1 MEISNWLEE
10 IGLSRYTETL
20 SEFPLEDLVEFTD
33 DDFKELGVLTPHRK
47 KLLAA
52 IATLNNDASSN
63 DVSTTSDANTS
74 SSSFSIFI
82 KDLPQVIAIPLHE
95 YAEEDHPGMKLWAA
109 CDAIELLLKFLVI
122 IGAADRRQHGEL
134 DDKLLKELWGK
145 IEMPTLGAWL
155 SMAISL
161 AQTKSKQT
169 LMLPEIDKYVN
180 ETLKTLLYGPDNP
193 GTADTSFLKLRNRLA
208 HGGGLTRKEAERL
221 IGIWQEP
228 FEKTI
233 EALSWLSDINIV
245 GLDDNVPMELKG
257 TSDNLTAAPTLD
269 VSQFKGDSDGVWLVR
284 DTNTLS
290 LWPMALFGYPS
301 VSNAKGNVDTGDV
314 NSTQIYV
321 RKDVVQLQFTPLGAE
336 GFSHSEAGV
345 SAVEAFQSLF
355 SLKRA
360 NQKASEKAFK
370 IQDFGREIQKDANQ
384 MVGRL
389 EEQGHIENSFK
400 DIEQG
405 IVWIT
410 GPAGIG
416 KSFLVARLA
425 QDLIDNNTDDNKII
439 LPYRFKSGDD
449 ARCNRD
455 AFATFAIERLVAMGA
470 LIDNVKVDE
479 KGKAED
485 RLKSCLDYL
494 NKDKKVIFVLDGL
507 DELLSR
513 DATFAEEIPL
523 GLDSMRITW
532 ICSGRPE
539 PELVKVFSNSR
550 VINPY
555 PDGLP
560 AMQTQ
565 DIRSMLLERI
575 GLFRNKLLAGDKEK
589 GDEVVNPFIDLVAKR
604 AEGLPLFVNYVT
616 QDVQQGNY
624 PLDGTANLP
633 KGLTAYHEKLIA
645 GLGVGA
651 LQALLTPLVATL
663 AMANEPLAEQEI
675 ITFLRLREEIPDG
688 EAGDKL
694 VAKGL
699 AAIASMLRRAPDPEG
714 EDGFML
720 HHLSLREHILTTDT
734 MSHHVEKSRKAFA
747 KSAMSPDAEASIS
760 NYLYRTGIDHLLSN
774 NQVDDAREKLLDLDY
789 LGKMFELGKQNLDI
803 LQYWLKI
810 GDHKQ
815 GEEYVASVNKYLERE
830 LKEENLDVLKKFLQ
844 LCLDTGWSAVGV
856 ETGELISKAS
866 RTLLAADHKKI
877 LNCSGVLAE
886 LYKNN
891 GLYNKSEKLLN
902 EVLISQ
908 KNLLGVDHIDTL
920 GTTINLGELYN
931 NTGDYTQA
939 ENLLKSTSE
948 ICKKKLGDNHN
959 YTLMAMHN
967 LAVAFDNLDKPEK
980 AEIINSK
987 ILEIRKKM
995 LGLEN
1000 TDTITSMNNLAMNY
1014 LAMEDYKKAEPLLR
1028 EVLEL
1033 NENLLGFEHPNTLS
1047 SINNLSVLLS
1057 NIEHFSEAETLLQRN
1072 FNVSKRIRGETHPDT
1087 ILAMNNL
1094 GCLYLDVK
1102 KYEDAEAVFIDVT
1115 KLQERILGLNHPNT
1129 EVFFQNLIELYDQTG
1144 QVNKSIPFH
1153 EKIMKIKENS
1163 FGLTHLKTLNSK
1175 QNLAVILG
1183 NNNEHRK
1190 AIQLL
1195 EEILLIRRE
1204 KVNGNPNDDPEDLSV
1219 PFLSSTLSALGKVCG
1234 QDNCYEEGITYLQE
1248 SIEIRRKLLADNR
1261 ISYKQLIMVLD
1272 RIKEI
1277 YKLSGK
1283 EEKLLEI
1290 ETEIEKIILDNK
1302 KS

>member
-1 MEISNWLEE
+1 MKIKDFLTDL
-10 IGLSRYTETL
+10 GLSRYIEIL
-20 SEFPLEDLVEFTD
+20 SEFPIEDLVEFTD

-47 KLLAA
+47 KLLEA
-52 IATLNNDASSN
+52 IATLNNDTSSN
-63 DVSTTSDANTS
+63 DVSTTSIANKS
-74 SSSFSIFI
+74 SSSFSNFI

-161 AQTKSKQT
+161 AQTKNKQP

-180 ETLKTLLYGPDNP
+180 ETLKKLLYGPDNP

-221 IGIWQEP
+221 IRIWQEP

-233 EALSWLSDINIV
+233 ESLNWLSDIGIV
-245 GLDDNVPMELKG
+245 GLNDNVPMELKG

-284 DTNTLS
+284 GKNTLS

-301 VSNAKGNVDTGDV
+301 VSNSKGNIDTGDV

-389 EEQGHIENSFK
+389 EEQEHIENSFK

-405 IVWIT
+405 IIWIT

-425 QDLIDNNTDDNKII
+425 QDLIDNNTDENKII

-455 AFATFAIERLVAMGA
+455 AFANFAVERLVAMGA

-479 KGKAED
+479 KDKAKD

-494 NKDKKVIFVLDGL
+494 KKDKKVVFIIDGL

-532 ICSGRPE
+532 VCSGRPE
-539 PELVKVFSNSR
+539 PELEKAFSNSR

-555 PDGLP
+555 PNGLP

-589 GDEVVNPFIDLVAKR
+589 GDETANPFIDLVAKR

-633 KGLTAYHEKLIA
+633 KGLTAYHEKLIE

-651 LQALLTPLVATL
+651 LKELLTPLVATL
-663 AMANEPLAEQEI
+663 AVANEPLAEQEI
-675 ITFLRLREEIPDG
+675 ITFLRLRNRIPDG
-688 EAGDKL
+688 EPGDKL
-694 VAKGL
+694 VTKGL
-699 AAIASMLRRAPDPEG
+699 SAIASMLRRAPDPEG
-714 EDGFML
+714 EDGYML
-720 HHLSLREHILTTDT
+720 HHLSLREHILSTET
-734 MSHHVEKSRKAFA
+734 MSYPVEQSRKAYA
-747 KSAMSPDAEASIS
+747 KAAMNPDEEGSIS

-774 NQVDDAREKLLDLDY
+774 NQVDDARAKLLDLDY
-789 LGKMFELGKQNLDI
+789 LAKLFKLDKQNQDI

-810 GDHKQ
+810 EDDKQ
-815 GEEYVASVNKYLERE
+815 GEDYIASVNQYIKRD
-830 LKEENLDVLKKFLQ
+830 LKEEGLKVLIKCLNLFTISGWYMIGVQIGELVVRYSKNVLGSENTTTITIIHNLGLLFMHKGDYEQAEVMLRKSLAVRERDYGSDDYGTLKSLNVLGLILKKRGNYKESETLFRRSLQ
-844 LCLDTGWSAVGV
+844 T
-856 ETGELISKAS
+856 
-866 RTLLAADHKKI
+866 R
-877 LNCSGVLAE
+877 
-886 LYKNN
+886 
-891 GLYNKSEKLLN
+891 EKLLGN
-902 EVLISQ
+902 
-908 KNLLGVDHIDTL
+908 DHPS
-920 GTTINLGELYN
+920 TI
-931 NTGDYTQA
+931 
-939 ENLLKSTSE
+939 
-948 ICKKKLGDNHN
+948 I
-959 YTLMAMHN
+959 
-967 LAVAFDNLDKPEK
+967 
-980 AEIINSK
+980 
-987 ILEIRKKM
+987 
-995 LGLEN
+995 
-1000 TDTITSMNNLAMNY
+1000 
-1014 LAMEDYKKAEPLLR
+1014 
-1028 EVLEL
+1028 
-1033 NENLLGFEHPNTLS
+1033 
-1047 SINNLSVLLS
+1047 
-1057 NIEHFSEAETLLQRN
+1057 
-1072 FNVSKRIRGETHPDT
+1072 
-1087 ILAMNNL
+1087 AMNNL
-1094 GCLYLDVK
+1094 GTLLKNMGDK
-1102 KYEDAEAVFIDVT
+1102 DGAEI
-1115 KLQERILGLNHPNT
+1115 
-1129 EVFFQNLIELYDQTG
+1129 
-1144 QVNKSIPFH
+1144 
-1153 EKIMKIKENS
+1153 IMRRSLEICNR
-1163 FGLTHLKTLNSK
+1163 T
-1175 QNLAVILG
+1175 LG
-1183 NNNEHRK
+1183 NNHRSTFTVQNNLGLILTDKGEYEEAEPLYLKSLEGREKILGKEHPSTIIALNNLGLLFNKKGDYNNAEKLYNRALEASERQLGEFHPSTLTLINNLGDLFRK
-1190 AIQLL
+1190 KDDLVSAESFFERAVKGRENVLGVDHPKTMVSISNLAYLL
-1195 EEILLIRRE
+1195 KKKHNYKEALKLYKRIVISREKSLGKKHNKTLKSKQSLAVTFRDFECFEDSIKLFKEVITIRRE
-1204 KVNGNPNDDPEDLSV
+1204 CNDLEG
-1219 PFLSSTLSALGKVCG
+1219 LSSSLTALGTTFANCG
-1234 QDNCYEEGITYLQE
+1234 RYDEAILNFLE
-1248 SIEIRRKLLADNR
+1248 SIKIRR
-1261 ISYKQLIMVLD
+1261 QLIYNGYESLKD
-1272 RIKEI
+1272 
-1277 YKLSGK
+1277 LLTSTF
-1283 EEKLLEI
+1283 EKLAYVYDKTGENDKATIARAEADQL
-1290 ETEIEKIILDNK
+1290 TKI
-1302 KS
+1302 

>member
-63 DVSTTSDANTS
+63 DVSTTSDTNTS
-74 SSSFSIFI
+74 SSSFSNFI
-82 KDLPQVIAIPLHE
+82 RDLPQVIAIPLHE

-245 GLDDNVPMELKG
+245 GLDENVPMELKG

-384 MVGRL
+384 MVGRI
-389 EEQGHIENSFK
+389 EEQEHIENSFK

-425 QDLIDNNTDDNKII
+425 QDLIDNNKDDNKII

-455 AFATFAIERLVAMGA
+455 AFATFAVERLVGMGA
-470 LIDNVKVDE
+470 LIENVKVDE

-539 PELVKVFSNSR
+539 PELLKVFSNSR

-747 KSAMSPDAEASIS
+747 KAAMSPDDEETIS

-774 NQVDDAREKLLDLDY
+774 NQVDDAREKLLDLEY
-789 LGKMFELGKQNLDI
+789 LGKMFNLGKQNLDI

-810 GDHKQ
+810 GDDDQ
-815 GEEYVASVNKYLERE
+815 GKGYIASVNKYLERD
-830 LKEENLDVLKKFLQ
+830 LKEENLDVLEKFLSFCKRVCQ
-844 LCLDTGWSAVGV
+844 KLQVY
-856 ETGELISKAS
+856 
-866 RTLLAADHKKI
+866 HH
-877 LNCSGVLAE
+877 LND
-886 LYKNN
+886 
-891 GLYNKSEKLLN
+891 YNIFRQIFLLN
-902 EVLISQ
+902 
-908 KNLLGVDHIDTL
+908 
-920 GTTINLGELYN
+920 
-931 NTGDYTQA
+931 
-939 ENLLKSTSE
+939 
-948 ICKKKLGDNHN
+948 
-959 YTLMAMHN
+959 
-967 LAVAFDNLDKPEK
+967 
-980 AEIINSK
+980 
-987 ILEIRKKM
+987 
-995 LGLEN
+995 
-1000 TDTITSMNNLAMNY
+1000 Y
-1014 LAMEDYKKAEPLLR
+1014 L
-1028 EVLEL
+1028 
-1033 NENLLGFEHPNTLS
+1033 HPW
-1047 SINNLSVLLS
+1047 
-1057 NIEHFSEAETLLQRN
+1057 
-1072 FNVSKRIRGETHPDT
+1072 
-1087 ILAMNNL
+1087 
-1094 GCLYLDVK
+1094 
-1102 KYEDAEAVFIDVT
+1102 
-1115 KLQERILGLNHPNT
+1115 
-1129 EVFFQNLIELYDQTG
+1129 
-1144 QVNKSIPFH
+1144 
-1153 EKIMKIKENS
+1153 
-1163 FGLTHLKTLNSK
+1163 
-1175 QNLAVILG
+1175 
-1183 NNNEHRK
+1183 
-1190 AIQLL
+1190 
-1195 EEILLIRRE
+1195 
-1204 KVNGNPNDDPEDLSV
+1204 
-1219 PFLSSTLSALGKVCG
+1219 
-1234 QDNCYEEGITYLQE
+1234 
-1248 SIEIRRKLLADNR
+1248 
-1261 ISYKQLIMVLD
+1261 
-1272 RIKEI
+1272 
-1277 YKLSGK
+1277 
-1283 EEKLLEI
+1283 
-1290 ETEIEKIILDNK
+1290 
-1302 KS
+1302 

>member
-74 SSSFSIFI
+74 SSSFSNFI

-245 GLDDNVPMELKG
+245 GLDENVPMELKG

-284 DTNTLS
+284 DKNTLS

-389 EEQGHIENSFK
+389 EEQEHIENSFK

-425 QDLIDNNTDDNKII
+425 QDLIDNNKDDNKII

-523 GLDSMRITW
+523 GLR
-532 ICSGRPE
+532 
-539 PELVKVFSNSR
+539 LN
-550 VINPY
+550 
-555 PDGLP
+555 
-560 AMQTQ
+560 
-565 DIRSMLLERI
+565 
-575 GLFRNKLLAGDKEK
+575 
-589 GDEVVNPFIDLVAKR
+589 
-604 AEGLPLFVNYVT
+604 
-616 QDVQQGNY
+616 
-624 PLDGTANLP
+624 
-633 KGLTAYHEKLIA
+633 AYYM
-645 GLGVGA
+645 G
-651 LQALLTPLVATL
+651 
-663 AMANEPLAEQEI
+663 
-675 ITFLRLREEIPDG
+675 
-688 EAGDKL
+688 
-694 VAKGL
+694 
-699 AAIASMLRRAPDPEG
+699 
-714 EDGFML
+714 
-720 HHLSLREHILTTDT
+720 
-734 MSHHVEKSRKAFA
+734 
-747 KSAMSPDAEASIS
+747 
-760 NYLYRTGIDHLLSN
+760 
-774 NQVDDAREKLLDLDY
+774 
-789 LGKMFELGKQNLDI
+789 
-803 LQYWLKI
+803 
-810 GDHKQ
+810 
-815 GEEYVASVNKYLERE
+815 
-830 LKEENLDVLKKFLQ
+830 
-844 LCLDTGWSAVGV
+844 
-856 ETGELISKAS
+856 
-866 RTLLAADHKKI
+866 
-877 LNCSGVLAE
+877 
-886 LYKNN
+886 
-891 GLYNKSEKLLN
+891 
-902 EVLISQ
+902 
-908 KNLLGVDHIDTL
+908 
-920 GTTINLGELYN
+920 
-931 NTGDYTQA
+931 
-939 ENLLKSTSE
+939 
-948 ICKKKLGDNHN
+948 
-959 YTLMAMHN
+959 
-967 LAVAFDNLDKPEK
+967 
-980 AEIINSK
+980 
-987 ILEIRKKM
+987 
-995 LGLEN
+995 
-1000 TDTITSMNNLAMNY
+1000 
-1014 LAMEDYKKAEPLLR
+1014 LLR
-1028 EVLEL
+1028 A
-1033 NENLLGFEHPNTLS
+1033 S
-1047 SINNLSVLLS
+1047 
-1057 NIEHFSEAETLLQRN
+1057 
-1072 FNVSKRIRGETHPDT
+1072 
-1087 ILAMNNL
+1087 
-1094 GCLYLDVK
+1094 
-1102 KYEDAEAVFIDVT
+1102 
-1115 KLQERILGLNHPNT
+1115 
-1129 EVFFQNLIELYDQTG
+1129 
-1144 QVNKSIPFH
+1144 
-1153 EKIMKIKENS
+1153 
-1163 FGLTHLKTLNSK
+1163 
-1175 QNLAVILG
+1175 
-1183 NNNEHRK
+1183 
-1190 AIQLL
+1190 
-1195 EEILLIRRE
+1195 
-1204 KVNGNPNDDPEDLSV
+1204 
-1219 PFLSSTLSALGKVCG
+1219 
-1234 QDNCYEEGITYLQE
+1234 
-1248 SIEIRRKLLADNR
+1248 
-1261 ISYKQLIMVLD
+1261 
-1272 RIKEI
+1272 
-1277 YKLSGK
+1277 
-1283 EEKLLEI
+1283 
-1290 ETEIEKIILDNK
+1290 
-1302 KS
+1302 

>member
-20 SEFPLEDLVEFTD
+20 SEFPIEDIIEFTD
-33 DDFKELGVLTPHRK
+33 EDFKELGILTPHRK

-52 IATLNNDASSN
+52 IASLNNDTSSS
-63 DVSTTSDANTS
+63 DEALSTTNTKSS
-74 SSSFSIFI
+74 SSSFSNLI

-245 GLDDNVPMELKG
+245 GLADNTPMELKG
-257 TSDNLTAAPTLD
+257 PSDNLTAAPNLD
-269 VSQFKGDSDGVWLVR
+269 ISQFEGDSDGVWLVR
-284 DTNTLS
+284 GDNTLS

-301 VSNAKGNVDTGDV
+301 VSNAKGNIDTGDV

-345 SAVEAFQSLF
+345 TAVEAFQSLF

-360 NQKASEKAFK
+360 NQKVTEKAFK

-389 EEQGHIENSFK
+389 EEQEHIESSFR

-513 DATFAEEIPL
+513 DASFAEEIPL

-532 ICSGRPE
+532 VCSGRPE
-539 PELVKVFSNSR
+539 QELVKAFSNSR

-555 PDGLP
+555 PNGLP

-633 KGLTAYHEKLIA
+633 KGLTAYHEKLIE

-651 LQALLTPLVATL
+651 LKELLTPLVATL

-675 ITFLRLREEIPDG
+675 ITFLRLRDRIPDG

-694 VAKGL
+694 VTKGL

-714 EDGFML
+714 EDGYML
-720 HHLSLREHILTTDT
+720 HHLSLREHILTTET
-734 MSHHVEKSRKAFA
+734 MSYPVEQSRKAFA
-747 KSAMSPDAEASIS
+747 KAAMSPDAEASIS

-774 NQVDDAREKLLDLDY
+774 NQVDDARERLLDLEY
-789 LGKMFELGKQNLDI
+789 LGKMFNLGKQNLDI
-803 LQYWLKI
+803 LQYWLTI
-810 GDHKQ
+810 GDDDQ
-815 GEEYVASVNKYLERE
+815 GKGYIASVNKYLERD
-830 LKEENLDVLKKFLQ
+830 LKEENLDVLERFLE
-844 LCLDTGWSAVGV
+844 LCSNTGWSRVGV

-866 RTLLAADHKKI
+866 EKLLGPEHQKTLKFLG
-877 LNCSGVLAE
+877 SMAE
-886 LYKNN
+886 LYKNH
-891 GLYNKSEKLLN
+891 GLYDKSEKLFVKILKLQN
-902 EVLISQ
+902 
-908 KNLLGVDHIDTL
+908 NLLGDNHKDTL
-920 GTTINLGELYN
+920 ATTINLGELYN
-931 NTGDYTQA
+931 NIGDYNQA
-939 ENLLKSTSE
+939 ETLLKLASE
-948 ICKKKLGDNHN
+948 NCKNTLGHDH
-959 YTLMAMHN
+959 YFTLMAMHN
-967 LAVAFDNLDKPEK
+967 LAVTFDNLDEPQK
-980 AEIINSK
+980 AETINLK
-987 ILEIRKKM
+987 ILEIRKTL
-995 LGLEN
+995 LGIDN

-1014 LAMEDYKKAEPLLR
+1014 LAMEDYGKAEPLLR
-1028 EVLEL
+1028 EVLKL
-1033 NENLLGFEHPNTLS
+1033 NENLLGFSHPNTLS

-1057 NIEHFSEAETLLQRN
+1057 NVENHSEAEILLKRN
-1072 FNVSKRIRGETHPDT
+1072 LDVSRRVRGNEHPDT

-1094 GCLYLDVK
+1094 GCLYLDIK
-1102 KYEDAEAVFIDVT
+1102 KYKDAEKVFLALIE
-1115 KLQERILGLNHPNT
+1115 LQERNLGLNHPNT
-1129 EVFFQNLIELYDQTG
+1129 KIYLENLIELYNETQEIK
-1144 QVNKSIPFH
+1144 KSIPFH
-1153 EKIMKIKENS
+1153 EKIIKINEKNLGLKNS
-1163 FGLTHLKTLNSK
+1163 KTLNKK
-1175 QNLAVILG
+1175 QNFAVILSEIKDF
-1183 NNNEHRK
+1183 NY
-1190 AIQLL
+1190 AIKLL
-1195 EEILLIRRE
+1195 EEVLIIRKE
-1204 KVNGNPNDDPEDLSV
+1204 KVKDISDELSL
-1219 PFLSSTLSALGKVCG
+1219 PLLSSTLSAIGKIYG
-1234 QDNCYEEGITYLQE
+1234 LNGRYEDGILHLRK
-1248 SIEIRRKLLADNR
+1248 SLEIRRKLFEENR
-1261 ISYKQLIMVLD
+1261 IPFKQFSMILGRIKDIYILSGNENKLLEVQKEIDEISYK
-1272 RIKEI
+1272 
-1277 YKLSGK
+1277 Y
-1283 EEKLLEI
+1283 
-1290 ETEIEKIILDNK
+1290 ETKR
-1302 KS
+1302 

>member
-1 MEISNWLEE
+1 MDISNWLEE

-47 KLLAA
+47 KLLEA

-245 GLDDNVPMELKG
+245 GLDENVPMELKG

-269 VSQFKGDSDGVWLVR
+269 VSRFEGDSDGVWLVR
-284 DTNTLS
+284 GENTLS

-301 VSNAKGNVDTGDV
+301 VSNAKGNVDKGDV

-360 NQKASEKAFK
+360 NKKATEKAFK

-389 EEQGHIENSFK
+389 EEQEHIESSFR

-513 DATFAEEIPL
+513 DASFAEEIPL

-532 ICSGRPE
+532 VCSGRPE
-539 PELVKVFSNSR
+539 PELEKVFSNSR

-555 PDGLP
+555 PNGLP

-589 GDEVVNPFIDLVAKR
+589 GDEIVNPFIDLVAKR

-760 NYLYRTGIDHLLSN
+760 NYLYRTGVDHLLTN
-774 NQVDDAREKLLDLDY
+774 NQVDDAREKLLDIDY
-789 LGKMFELGKQNLDI
+789 LGKMFNLGKQNLDI

-815 GEEYVASVNKYLERE
+815 GEEYVAFVNRYLERE
-830 LKEENLDVLKKFLQ
+830 LKENDLDVLKKFLQ
-844 LCLDTGWSAVGV
+844 LCLDSGWSAVGV
-856 ETGELISKAS
+856 ETGELITEAS
-866 RTLLAADHKKI
+866 RTLLGADHKKI
-877 LNCSGVLAE
+877 LNCLGILAE

-908 KNLLGVDHIDTL
+908 KDLLGVDHIDTL

-931 NTGDYTQA
+931 NTGDYIQA

-948 ICKKKLGDNHN
+948 ICKKNLGENHN

-980 AEIINSK
+980 AEIINLK

-1014 LAMEDYKKAEPLLR
+1014 LAMEDYQKAEPLLR

-1057 NIEHFSEAETLLQRN
+1057 NIEHFSEAEMLLQRN
-1072 FNVSKRIRGETHPDT
+1072 FNVSKRVRGESHPDT

-1102 KYEDAEAVFIDVT
+1102 KYEDAESIFIDVI
-1115 KLQERILGLNHPNT
+1115 KLQQRILGSNHPNT

-1144 QVNKSIPFH
+1144 EVNKSIPFH
-1153 EKIMKIKENS
+1153 EKIIKIKENS
-1163 FGLTHLKTLNSK
+1163 LGLTHLKTLNSK
-1175 QNLAVILG
+1175 QNVAVILG
-1183 NNNEHRK
+1183 NNKEYRK

-1195 EEILLIRRE
+1195 KEVLLIRRE
-1204 KVNGNPNDDPEDLSV
+1204 KVNDNPNDDPDDLSV
-1219 PFLSSTLSALGKVCG
+1219 SFLSSTLSALGRVCG

-1248 SIEIRRKLLADNR
+1248 SIEIRRKLLEDNK
-1261 ISYKQLIMVLD
+1261 IPYKQLIMVLD

-1277 YKLSGK
+1277 YKLTGK
-1283 EEKLLEI
+1283 EDQLLEI